1 MSRRE
6 AVLSAGGLF
15 LLALVVR
22 ALIASTIPF
31 PTPED
36 TAYYYG
42 VARNVVEGR
51 GLISDAIWSFQTP
64 PLEFPR
70 PAFEVWLPLPTLLAL
85 VPMLVLGTSFH
96 AAQVTTVLIASLVP
110 VLTWRI
116 AADLA
121 VELELPVGRARTL
134 ALGSGI
140 TAAVSLP
147 LLLHGVLPD
156 STTPYTVLALAG
168 CLLMVRIVR
177 ELRGARALDRRLL
190 GLGVVFGLAALTRNE
205 VVWLGLTWIVVAWW
219 GARRMSA
226 AWRSALVR
234 LVGVPA
240 LVGLAILSPWLLRD
254 WIVFG
259 SPLPGQAATNALSIT
274 GFDIFAY
281 ADPPTLARYLAQGPA
296 FMVSSRVDGF
306 IHNLFSVL
314 LIPSFPVGVV
324 GLVSL
329 FIVRRVGTARSLRP
343 LVLLSAITFT
353 ATTLLFPVATT
364 WGTFLH
370 AAGPVQ
376 VLLIV
381 GCLAGL
387 DAFIVR
393 VGKLRGWTRPVAWLG
408 PTLTVATSVLFSFA
422 ILGYA
427 QQSREVQTR
436 YAALGPAL
444 ATAGL
449 SQDELAAPVIADFP
463 IWYAEGM
470 RHSSLALPDE
480 PPSDVVALAQRFGAR
495 LLVLSS
501 DGHGRWPGV
510 IDAGPTGPGGPS
522 AACFHEVTLTEPT
535 DPAERA
541 ALQGTR
547 VFRID
552 CS

>member
-1 MSRRE
+1 VTRRE
-6 AVLSAGGLF
+6 AWLSAGGLF
-15 LLALVVR
+15 LLALVIR

-51 GLISDAIWSFQTP
+51 GLVSDAIWSYGTP
-64 PLEFPR
+64 PLVFPR
-70 PAFEVWLPLPTLLAL
+70 PAFEVWLPLPTLLAII
-85 VPMLVLGTSFH
+85 PMAILGTDFH
-96 AAQVTTVLIASLVP
+96 AAQVAVVILGSLVP
-110 VLTWRI
+110 VLAWRL

-134 ALGSGI
+134 AVGSGV

-156 STTPYTVLALAG
+156 STTPYTVFSLAA
-168 CLLMVRIVR
+168 CLLMVRVIR
-177 ELRGARALDRRLL
+177 ELGGAQALDRRLL
-190 GLGVVFGLAALTRNE
+190 GLGVLFGLAALTRNE
-205 VVWLGLTWIVVAWW
+205 VVWLGLTWVAVAWW
-219 GARRMSA
+219 GARRMSPS
-226 AWRSALVR
+226 WRSTLVR

-240 LVGLAILSPWLLRD
+240 VVGLAILSPWLVRD

-281 ADPPTLARYLAQGPA
+281 ADPPTLSRYLAQGPA

-314 LIPSFPVGVV
+314 LVPSFPVGLV

-329 FIVRRVGTARSLRP
+329 VVVQRVGTARSLRP
-343 LVLLSAITFT
+343 LVLLSVLTFT

-370 AAGPVQ
+370 ASGPIQ

-393 VGKLRGWTRPVAWLG
+393 VGVVRGWTKPVAWLG

-427 QQSREVQTR
+427 QQSRDVQER

-444 ATAGL
+444 TAAGL
-449 SQDELAAPVIADFP
+449 SQAEIDAPVIADFP

-480 PPSDVVALAQRFGAR
+480 PPSDVISLAQRFGAR
-495 LLVLSS
+495 LLVLSA
-501 DGHGRWPGV
+501 DGHGRWPAV
-510 IDAGPTGPGGPS
+510 IDAGPTGAGGPA
-522 AACFHEVTLTEPT
+522 AACFHEVHLTPPT
-535 DPAERA
+535 DPAARD
-541 ALQGTR
+541 ALSGTR
-547 VFRID
+547 VFRIA

>member
-6 AVLSAGGLF
+6 AILSAGGLF
-15 LLALVVR
+15 ALALVIR

-51 GLISDAIWSFQTP
+51 GFVSDAIWSYGTP
-64 PLEFPR
+64 PLVFPR
-70 PAFEVWLPLPTLLAL
+70 PAFEVWLPLPTLLAIF
-85 VPMLVLGTSFH
+85 PMAFLGTSFH
-96 AAQVTTVLIASLVP
+96 AAQVTVVLLGSLVP
-110 VLTWRI
+110 VLAWRI

-134 ALGSGI
+134 AVGSGL

-156 STTPYTVLALAG
+156 STTPYTVFSLAA
-168 CLLMVRIVR
+168 CLLMVRLVR
-177 ELRGARALDRRLL
+177 ELRGARALDGRLL
-190 GLGVVFGLAALTRNE
+190 ALGVLFGLTALTRNE
-205 VVWLGLTWIVVAWW
+205 VVWLGLTWIAVAWW

-226 AWRSALVR
+226 SWRSALLR
-234 LVGVPA
+234 LVGVPGV
-240 LVGLAILSPWLLRD
+240 VGLAILSPWLIRD

-281 ADPPTLARYLAQGPA
+281 ADPPTLSRYLAQGPA
-296 FMVSSRVDGF
+296 FMISSRVDGL

-314 LIPSFPVGVV
+314 LVPSFPVGVV

-329 FIVRRVGTARSLRP
+329 VVLRRVGTARALRP
-343 LVLLSAITFT
+343 LVILSVITFS

-387 DAFIVR
+387 DALIVR
-393 VGKLRGWTRPVAWLG
+393 VGKLRGWTKPVAWLG

-422 ILGYA
+422 LLGYA
-427 QQSREVQTR
+427 EQARDVQER
-436 YAALGPAL
+436 YVALGPAL
-444 ATAGL
+444 TAAGV
-449 SQDELAAPVIADFP
+449 SQEEIGAPVIADFP

-470 RHSSLALPDE
+470 RRSSLALPDE
-480 PPSDVVALAQRFGAR
+480 PPSDVIALAQRFGAR

-510 IDAGPTGPGGPS
+510 IDAGPTGAGGPA
-522 AACFHEVTLTEPT
+522 AACFHEVPLAPPG
-535 DPAERA
+535 DLA
-541 ALQGTR
+541 AREALSGTR
-547 VFRID
+547 VFRIA
-552 CS
+552 CP